1 MQLIEGGG
9 VSKLRDVIRQLGY
22 NKDVDIEVGTVTA
35 PLPDINV
42 QLDEVNFVLEA
53 EDCAVCDHLRAHER
67 EVSINGQDTTIT
79 FKDALKVGD
88 RVAVVMFGAG
98 QRYLILD
105 RI

>member
-1 MQLIEGGG
+1 MQLLEGGG
-9 VSKLRDVIRQLGY
+9 VSKLRDIIRQLGY
-22 NKDVDIEVGTVTA
+22 NKDVDIEVGTVIA
-35 PLPDINV
+35 YPDIRV
-42 QLDEVNFVLEA
+42 KLDEANFDLDT
-53 EDCAVCDHLRAHER
+53 EDCEICEHLREHER

-88 RVAVVMFGAG
+88 RVAVVMFSAG

>member
-9 VSKLRDVIRQLGY
+9 VSQLRDIVKQLGY
-22 NKDVDIEVGTVTA
+22 NKDVDIELGTVIA

-42 QLDEVNFVLEA
+42 RLDDVNFDLES
-53 EDCAVCDHLRAHER
+53 EDCVVCEHLRAHER
-67 EVSINGQDTTIT
+67 EVSIDGQDATIT

-88 RVAVVMFGAG
+88 RVAVVMFSAG

>member
-9 VSKLRDVIRQLGY
+9 VSKLRDIIRQLGY

-42 QLDEVNFVLEA
+42 KLDDVNFVLDA
-53 EDCAVCDHLRAHER
+53 EDCDVCEHLREHER
-67 EVSINGQDTTIT
+67 EVCINGQDTTIT
-79 FKDALKVGD
+79 FKDALKIGD

-98 QRYLILD
+98 QRYVILD

>member
-9 VSKLRDVIRQLGY
+9 VSQLRDVIRQLGY
-22 NKDVDIEVGTVTA
+22 NKDVDIELGTVIA

-42 QLDEVNFVLEA
+42 KLDADNFELDA
-53 EDCAVCDHLRAHER
+53 EDCVVCEHLRAHER
-67 EVSINGQDTTIT
+67 EVSINGQDTTIM
-79 FKDALKVGD
+79 FKEALKVGD

>member
-9 VSKLRDVIRQLGY
+9 VSQLRGIVKQLGY
-22 NKDVDIEVGTVTA
+22 NKDVDIEMGTITA
-35 PLPDINV
+35 PLPNISV
-42 QLDEVNFVLEA
+42 KLDEANFDLDA
-53 EDCAVCDHLRAHER
+53 EDCDVCEHLREHER